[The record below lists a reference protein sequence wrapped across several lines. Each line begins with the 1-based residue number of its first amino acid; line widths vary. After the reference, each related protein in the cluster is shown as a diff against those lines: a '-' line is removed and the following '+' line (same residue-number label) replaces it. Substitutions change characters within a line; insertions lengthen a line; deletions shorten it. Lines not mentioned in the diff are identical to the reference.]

1 MADLGLSGFTYQPS
15 ANTQQYGRGKST
27 PITVNQR
34 KIEAPEANDTTSS
47 PEYWQTGFRARFPWV
62 GFGALL
68 LMLGCIGS
76 TVAIL
81 VTSDHKAKEQWPGRF
96 EVFKL
101 HCKSLFNI

>member
-1 MADLGLSGFTYQPS
+1 MADLGLSGFAYQPS
-15 ANTQQYGRGKST
+15 ANTQPHRGKST

-34 KIEAPEANDTTSS
+34 DLDLYEADKTTTN

-76 TVAIL
+76 TIAIL
-81 VTSDHKAKEQWPGRF
+81 VTSDKKAKEQWPGRF
-96 EVFKL
+96 ELSTL
-101 HCKSLFNI
+101 HHSSLLNI

>member
-34 KIEAPEANDTTSS
+34 EVEASEANHTTSS

-62 GFGALL
+62 GFGALI
-68 LMLGCIGS
+68 LMLGCIGT

-81 VTSDHKAKEQWPGRF
+81 VTSDNKAKEQWPGRF
-96 EVFKL
+96 ETLTL
-101 HCKSLFNI
+101 HYNSLLSI